1 MAIVEG
7 KGAAASDRDGSEFRL
22 LSNNTDIDS
31 VPGTDTVNNNTANGS
46 QGKDNSGNKQSD
58 SDIKPAEETKGGI
71 PAVLI
76 ISIAAVIVAAASAVI
91 VIISVKKSNKK
102 RSVSPEQ

>member
-46 QGKDNSGNKQSD
+46 QGKGNKQSD

-76 ISIAAVIVAAASAVI
+76 ISIAAVIVAAAAAVI
-91 VIISVKKSNKK
+91 VIISVKKANKK

>member
-31 VPGTDTVNNNTANGS
+31 VPDTVNNNTANGS

-76 ISIAAVIVAAASAVI
+76 ISIAAVIVAAAAAVI
-91 VIISVKKSNKK
+91 VIISVKKANKK